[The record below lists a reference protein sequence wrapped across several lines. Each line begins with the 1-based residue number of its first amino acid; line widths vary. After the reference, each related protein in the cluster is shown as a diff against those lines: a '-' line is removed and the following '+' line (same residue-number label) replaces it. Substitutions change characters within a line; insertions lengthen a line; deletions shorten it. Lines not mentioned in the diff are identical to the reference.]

1 VALQSQRVAAMPQP
15 RSPLPLAR
23 DAAPS
28 GPWLPR
34 EIDDAA
40 GDQKLGAFIEQWLP
54 SVRASLKPSTW
65 DSYRSNLINH
75 VLPALGERPIGWIS
89 PMELNRFY
97 AQLLADG
104 RSDGMRGLAPKTV
117 HYIHTIIHRALRDAQ
132 RWGVLRA
139 NPAGVCDPPRQV
151 LPEVN
156 AWAPEDARRFL
167 STARGERLYP
177 LYLLAIT
184 TGMRR
189 GELLALTW
197 SSLDLASHRLFVRA
211 SLVTINYELHLSTPK
226 TRRSRRSIELD
237 PATVTTLQDHRLTQ
251 QEERTSAG
259 TLYGDR
265 DLVFARPNGDFLH
278 PHSVSQGFVR
288 LLRRHRLPIIRFHD
302 LRHTSATLA
311 LAAGVHPKVVSE
323 RLGHSSVT
331 ITLDTYSHVVPTLQK
346 EAARMI
352 ANVLE

>member
-1 VALQSQRVAAMPQP
+1 MALQSERVAAMSLARPPQP
-15 RSPLPLAR
+15 FSQDGATR
-23 DAAPS
+23 
-28 GPWLPR
+28 GPWVPVA
-34 EIDDAA
+34 IDDAA
-40 GDQKLGAFIEQWLP
+40 CEEKLGAFIEQWL
-54 SVRASLKPSTW
+54 SSIRASLKPSTW
-65 DSYRSNLINH
+65 DSYRSNLVNH

-89 PMELNRFY
+89 PMELNHLY

-104 RSDGMRGLAPKTV
+104 RSDGTRGLAPKTV

-139 NPAGVCDPPRQV
+139 NPAEVCDPPRQV
-151 LPEVN
+151 HAEVN
-156 AWAPEDARRFL
+156 TWGPEDARRFL
-167 STARGERLYP
+167 SAARGERLYP

-189 GELLALTW
+189 GELLGLTW

-226 TRRSRRSIELD
+226 TRRSRRAIELD
-237 PATVTTLQDHRLTQ
+237 STTIRTLNEHRLV
-251 QEERTSAG
+251 QEEERGAVG

-265 DLVFARPNGDFLH
+265 DLVFARLNGDFLH
-278 PHSVSQGFVR
+278 PHSVSQGFGR
-288 LLRRHRLPIIRFHD
+288 LLQRHRLPAIRFHD

-352 ANVLE
+352 AQVLE